1 MSSYILYGKRYVL
14 EKRNLMCETYIKNP
28 NLLIDLNSKTVRL
41 YYPEGKVFVLDTSQD
56 IGGQHELK
64 ILSKREAFLIMNQ
77 YPEGI
82 QESVYIRY
90 FGEPEE
96 L

>member
-1 MSSYILYGKRYVL
+1 MSSYILDGKRYVL
-14 EKRNLMCETYIKNP
+14 EKRNLLCETYIKNP

-41 YYPEGKVFVLDTSQD
+41 YYPKGKAFVLDTLQD

-64 ILSKREAFLIMNQ
+64 VLSKKEALLFMNQ

>member
-1 MSSYILYGKRYVL
+1 MPSYILDGKRYVL
-14 EKRNLMCETYIKNP
+14 EKRNLLCEVYIGNSK
-28 NLLIDLNSKTVRL
+28 LLVDLNSKTIRL
-41 YYPEGKVFVLDTSQD
+41 YYPEGKVFLLDTIQD
-56 IGGQHELK
+56 ISGQHELK
-64 ILSKREAFLIMNQ
+64 VLSKKEAFLIMNQ

-90 FGEPEE
+90 FGEPEV